1 MVLNTEFIGITGGS
15 GLLGMHVISLF
26 LSKNY
31 KIITFSRNKPKV
43 KHKNL
48 YWVKLD
54 LNNNL
59 PLKKLDKIFSKL
71 ACLIHIGAFV
81 PDGKITPSKNYI
93 NRINVTTSLR
103 LARWS
108 KTNNKHFIFL
118 SGAIIYKDEKKKN
131 SERSKLKFKSK
142 DTYINSKILSDK
154 SIIKLRNKKFK
165 LTILRP
171 TSIYGHGMKSNKI
184 ISIFINKI
192 KNHKNIQIVNNKD
205 TKINLIHAQDVAI
218 GVFKS
223 YQKKKYGIFN
233 LGQNQCVNFLK
244 IAKTIKKILNSK
256 SKITITKNLN
266 YSNTLNP
273 MDVKIQLAKKILLWT
288 PSVNLRKGLKLQIG
302 KKCI

>member
-1 MVLNTEFIGITGGS
+1 MVLKTEIIGITGGS

-31 KIITFSRNKPKV
+31 KIITFSRNKPKI

-81 PDGKITPSKNYI
+81 PDGKIALSKNYI

-131 SERSKLKFKSK
+131 SERSKLKLKSK
-142 DTYINSKILSDK
+142 DIYINSKILSDK
-154 SIIKLRNKKFK
+154 SILKLRNRKFQ

-171 TSIYGHGMKSNKI
+171 TSIYGHGMKANKI

-192 KNHKNIQIVNNKD
+192 KNHENIQIVNNKD
-205 TKINLIHAQDVAI
+205 TKINLIHAKDVAI

-223 YQKKKYGIFN
+223 YQKKN
-233 LGQNQCVNFLK
+233 MVFL
-244 IAKTIKKILNSK
+244 I
-256 SKITITKNLN
+256 
-266 YSNTLNP
+266 
-273 MDVKIQLAKKILLWT
+273 
-288 PSVNLRKGLKLQIG
+288 
-302 KKCI
+302 